1 MATEQ
6 KQFTP
11 VKHFFEYFNER
22 IPQNW
27 DEPALTDFDGDKN
40 YTYGQMAEKVAR
52 LQVLLSAA
60 GIERGDKVVIC
71 SKNCANWA
79 VSFLSIAANRGV
91 IVSVMDAFVGKDIE
105 KLINHSDAK
114 ALFAGE
120 SVWKK
125 IDVGNTPAI
134 ELALSTDNFE
144 LLYARTDK
152 QKDAYEHQEELFRAK
167 YPEGFG
173 KTHVKL
179 PTDNMDDLMIINYTS
194 GTTSEPKGVMLSYRA
209 ISANVHYSQE
219 TIPNHAGWSEVC
231 MLPLAHMFGMTIE
244 FLYQVAGGCHVWFLS
259 KTPSPTVLM
268 KAYAETKP
276 YMILTVPLVLE
287 KIFKAKIFPA
297 LEKPVVKF
305 LWNTPLLCKIVEKKI
320 YNQLMQAFGG
330 NLIWLITG
338 GAAINAEV
346 EKVFRRIRFPFVVGY
361 GMTEAGP
368 LICYDHWYNEVQ
380 GCCGKVV
387 DRCELRIDSDN
398 PESTVGE
405 ILFRGAH
412 VMMGY
417 YKNEEATKAALD
429 ADGWLHTGD
438 LGTMDKA
445 GNLFIKGRSK
455 AMILSSNGQNIY
467 PEELEDKI
475 NNLTGVVESVVV
487 SRNGKLTALIFPD
500 YTLEGKAEL
509 GGKTLQEFLLSQLP
523 KLNKQLPHYAHIAD
537 IELVQ
542 KEFEKTPK
550 RSIRRFLYQ

>member
-1 MATEQ
+1 MEKKKT
-6 KQFTP
+6 FTP

-40 YTYGQMAEKVAR
+40 YTFGQMTEKMAR
-52 LQVLLSAA
+52 LQVLLQEA
-60 GIERGDKVVIC
+60 GLQRGDKIVIC

-91 IVSVMDAFVGKDIE
+91 IVSIMDAFVGKDIE
-105 KLINHSDAK
+105 RLINHSDAK
-114 ALFAGE
+114 AVFVGD
-120 SVWKK
+120 SVWQK
-125 IDVGNTPAI
+125 INIDNLPNV
-134 ELALSTDNFE
+134 ELAISTENFE
-144 LLYARTDK
+144 LLYAKTE
-152 QKDAYEHQEELFRAK
+152 QQENAYKNQEQLFHAK
-167 YPEGFG
+167 YPDGFG
-173 KTHVKL
+173 RKDVML

-219 TIPNHAGWSEVC
+219 TIPNHAGWTEVC

-244 FLYQVAGGCHVWFLS
+244 FLYQVAGGCHVYFLS
-259 KTPSPTVLM
+259 KSPSPSVLM
-268 KAYAETKP
+268 RAYAETKP

-305 LWNTPLLCKIVEKKI
+305 LWNTPGLCKIVEKKI

-338 GAAINAEV
+338 GAPINAEV
-346 EKVFRRIRFPFVVGY
+346 EKVFRRIKFPFVVGY

-368 LICYDHWYNEVQ
+368 LICYDHWYDEVQ

-387 DRCELRIDSDN
+387 DRCELRIDSDD
-398 PESTVGE
+398 PENKVGE
-405 ILFRGAH
+405 ILFRGEH
-412 VMMGY
+412 LMMGY
-417 YKNEEATKAALD
+417 YKNEEATRAAID
-429 ADGWLHTGD
+429 KDGWLHTGD
-438 LGTMDKA
+438 LGTMDKE
-445 GNLFIKGRSK
+445 GRLFIKGRSK

-467 PEELEDKI
+467 PEELEDKL
-475 NNLTGVVESVVV
+475 NNQAGVIESVVV
-487 SRNGKLTALIFPD
+487 GRNGRLVALIYPD
-500 YTLEGKAEL
+500 YSLQEKGEL
-509 GGKTLQEFLLSQLP
+509 GGKTLEQLMLENLQ
-523 KLNKQLPHYAHIAD
+523 KVNKQLPAYAKISD
-537 IELVQ
+537 FELVK

-550 RSIRRFLYQ
+550 RSIRRFLYK